1 MNKIFVKPDKPFMLV
16 SENEKNGFSIAWLET
31 KKDMIEAIK
40 EVKSYGDTIV
50 SAVEIG
56 TYRKFDFHNGE

>member
-50 SAVEIG
+50 EKVCH
-56 TYRKFDFHNGE
+56 RK